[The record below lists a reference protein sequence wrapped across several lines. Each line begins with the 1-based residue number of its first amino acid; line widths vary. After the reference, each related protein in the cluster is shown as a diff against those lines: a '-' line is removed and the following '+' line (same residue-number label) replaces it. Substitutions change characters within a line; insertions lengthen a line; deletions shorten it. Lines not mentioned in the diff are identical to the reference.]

1 MIVDSDRHP
10 RILPSPARFSHTC
23 LLDPLQYQR
32 SGLTRGGC
40 LFTLVEV
47 VASAT
52 LAVVMANLPSKAP
65 QNADVAEPER
75 VGIGLFGR
83 RIASSLMALTRQPH
97 ARMSRLLDG
106 GYHPDAYSASPAQ
119 SNAGVDVE
127 NLSVAYGERLAVERL
142 SGSFAPGSLTAVVGP
157 NGAGK
162 SSLLRAI
169 AGIVPLRAGRVSCP
183 ASAANLLAYLPQQ
196 SELNKD
202 FPITVG
208 ELVTLGGWRSFGA
221 FRRPPPHLA
230 DRMAEAITATGL
242 DGFAR
247 RRVADLSVGELQRA
261 LFARLL
267 LQDANVI
274 LLDEPFAA
282 VDEQTTDDLLKLTK
296 RCHQGG
302 RTVVAVLHD
311 LDQVRAHFPRALLL
325 ARSCIAWGETS
336 AVLTKDNLDQAR
348 QSLDRSNRA

>member
-1 MIVDSDRHP
+1 VRP
-10 RILPSPARFSHTC
+10 
-23 LLDPLQYQR
+23 
-32 SGLTRGGC
+32 
-40 LFTLVEV
+40 
-47 VASAT
+47 
-52 LAVVMANLPSKAP
+52 LAVVMANLSSKAP
-65 QNADVAEPER
+65 QNADIVQRQR

-83 RIASSLMALTRQPH
+83 RIALSLLALSRQPR

-106 GYHPDAYSASPAQ
+106 GYHPGAYSASRVHG
-119 SNAGVDVE
+119 NAGIDIE
-127 NLSVAYGERLAVERL
+127 NLWVAYGERLAVEGL
-142 SGSFAPGSLTAVVGP
+142 TGSFASGSLTAVVGP

-162 SSLLRAI
+162 STLLRAM
-169 AGIVPLRAGRVSCP
+169 AGILPPRTGKISCP
-183 ASAANLLAYLPQQ
+183 AAAANLLAYLPQQ
-196 SELNKD
+196 SELNRD

-221 FRRPPPHLA
+221 FRRPPQHVA
-230 DRMAEAITATGL
+230 DRMAETITATGL
-242 DGFAR
+242 EGFTH

-282 VDEQTTDDLLKLTK
+282 VDERTTEDLLQLVK

-302 RTVVAVLHD
+302 RTIIAVLHD
-311 LDQVRAHFPRALLL
+311 LDQVRDHFPSTLLL

-336 AVLTKDNLDQAR
+336 AVLTKDNLGQAR
-348 QSLDRSNRA
+348 KSLERSNKA